1 MPQTMAQSASLTQLD
16 SIKATSR
23 GPLIDVEAATVLGIV
38 QRVHAEL
45 RVKQEYAAMR
55 ARVKPQQ
62 YSAALN
68 GTGNFSIV
76 WLFAQE
82 PAFLLRWFELAM
94 EAYGLDPTNAKAV
107 RALRILELFRL
118 LTEDA

>member
-45 RVKQEYAAMR
+45 PLGVI
-55 ARVKPQQ
+55 VL
-62 YSAALN
+62 AALDRP
-68 GTGNFSIV
+68 GRQAAHVVVAALDHATHSETGAAASCSGWQTTSINV
-76 WLFAQE
+76 G
-82 PAFLLRWFELAM
+82 PA
-94 EAYGLDPTNAKAV
+94 
-107 RALRILELFRL
+107 
-118 LTEDA
+118 